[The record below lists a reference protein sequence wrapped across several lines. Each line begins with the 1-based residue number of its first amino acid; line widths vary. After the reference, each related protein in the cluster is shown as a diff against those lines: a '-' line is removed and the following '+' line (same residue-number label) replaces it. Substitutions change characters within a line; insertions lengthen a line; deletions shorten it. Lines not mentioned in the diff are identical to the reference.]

1 MSEFITTAFVQEYKA
16 VTDLLL
22 QQKDTRFRAAVT
34 TDGYTGK
41 AASAVEQFGSAAAR
55 KRTTRYQD
63 TPNLD
68 VEQAKR
74 WVFPVDYDWGRLI
87 DNPDRLRML
96 IDPTSPITMAGAA
109 GMNRAMDDEIID
121 AFFASAKVGENGT
134 TAEAFDT
141 TNFQVAVTVGGTA
154 SSLNVAKL
162 QSALQK
168 LISAYEGEVD
178 EPIFC
183 AISSYEHDA
192 LLKEIQVTSKDFNGG
207 QPVLED
213 GRIRRFMGMNFILSE
228 RLNISSGNRLIP
240 IWTPTGMHLGLWE
253 DMQVSIDRRADKSN
267 AWQVYLNMTIGA
279 TRLQQGKVIQ
289 VLCDDQ
295 I

>member
-1 MSEFITTAFVQEYKA
+1 MSDFITTAFVQEYKA
-16 VTDLLL
+16 TTELLL

-68 VEQAKR
+68 LEQAKR

-96 IDPTSPITMAGAA
+96 IDPTSPITQAGAA
-109 GMNRAMDDEIID
+109 GMMRAMDDEIIE
-121 AFFASAKVGENGT
+121 AFFATAKVGENGT
-134 TAEAFDT
+134 EDEAFDT
-141 TNFQVAVTVGGTA
+141 ANFQVGVNVGGTA

-162 QSALQK
+162 QDAMRK
-168 LISAYEGEVD
+168 IMGAYKGEVD
-178 EPIFC
+178 EPIWC
-183 AISSYEHDA
+183 AISSFEHDA
-192 LLKEIQVTSKDFNGG
+192 LLKEIQVTSRDFNGG
-207 QPVLED
+207 QPVLVD
-213 GRIRRFMGMNFILSE
+213 GRITRFMGANFIISE
-228 RLNISSGNRLIP
+228 RLEISGGNRLIP
-240 IWTPTGMHLGLWE
+240 YWTATGMHMGLWE
-253 DMQVSIDRRADKSN
+253 DLMVSIDRRPDKSN
-267 AWQVYLNMTIGA
+267 AWQVYLNMTIGS

-289 VLCDDQ
+289 ILCDDQ